1 MFKKLEIVEWMD
13 ESGDEIVHRIPQ
25 SGSGEFRLGSQVVVS
40 ESQDAVFFRDGKAM
54 DTFGPGR
61 HTITTENIP
70 ILTGLVS
77 TLFEGKDSP
86 FRASVFY
93 VSKKT
98 FTNMKWGTKEPI
110 IFRDKELSV
119 VRLRAFGSFSLKVDQ
134 SQLFIN
140 KMVGTEGRF
149 STDEI
154 EGFLKGMIISRLADL
169 LGETI
174 ESIFDLAQYYDEIGT
189 LAKSR
194 LGDDFGKY
202 GIQLVDFY
210 VQAITP
216 PEEVQ
221 ERIDERSA
229 MGALGDMNQYMRFKT
244 ATAMGDAA
252 KNESG
257 GGAAGAGV
265 GMGAGLGMGMTMANM
280 MGQTMSGGG
289 QGSNGSGGSGGSG
302 DNGGLVTCPSC
313 GKKVTPGK
321 FCPECGKPLGVKCPS
336 CGHIVAPGVKFC
348 PECGARIGGVSSIK
362 CPSCGADIPEDSKFC
377 PECGE
382 KLE

>member
-1 MFKKLEIVEWMD
+1 MFKKMEIVEWMD
-13 ESGDEIVHRIPQ
+13 DSGNQIVHRIPEG
-25 SGSGEFRLGSQVVVS
+25 GSGEFRLGTQVVVR

-54 DTFGPGR
+54 DVLGPGR

-70 ILTGLVS
+70 ILAGLVS
-77 TLFEGKDSP
+77 TLFSGKDSP
-86 FRASVFY
+86 FRATVFY
-93 VSKKT
+93 VNKKT
-98 FTNMKWGTKEPI
+98 FTDMKWGTKEPI
-110 IFRDKELSV
+110 IFRDKELSM
-119 VRLRAFGSFSLKVDQ
+119 VRLRAFGSFSMKVDQ

-140 KMVGTEGRF
+140 KLVGTEGRF

-154 EGFLKGMIISRLADL
+154 ESFLKGMIISRLADL
-169 LGETI
+169 LGETL
-174 ESIFDLAQYYDEIGT
+174 ETIFDLAQYYDEIGT

-221 ERIDERSA
+221 ARIDERSA

-252 KNESG
+252 TNEGG

-280 MGQTMSGGG
+280 MGQTMAGGG
-289 QGSNGSGGSGGSG
+289 QGGG
-302 DNGGLVTCPSC
+302 VPQVACPSC
-313 GKKVTPGK
+313 GKTVPQGK
-321 FCPECGKPLGVKCPS
+321 FCPECGKPLGAQCPA
-336 CGHIVAPGVKFC
+336 CGASLAAGAKFC
-348 PECGARIGGVSSIK
+348 PECGAKIGEGKK
-362 CPSCGADIPEDSKFC
+362 CGKCGADVPAGSKFC

-382 KLE
+382 KQE

>member
-13 ESGDEIVHRIPQ
+13 DSGKQIVHRIPQ
-25 SGSGEFRLGSQVVVS
+25 SGSGEFRLGTQVIVR
-40 ESQDAVFFRDGKAM
+40 ESQDAIFFRDGKAM

-86 FRASVFY
+86 FRATMFY
-93 VSKKT
+93 VNKKT
-98 FTNMKWGTKEPI
+98 FTDMKWGTKEPI
-110 IFRDKELSV
+110 IFRDKELSM
-119 VRLRAFGSFSLKVDQ
+119 VRLRAFGSFSMKVEQ
-134 SQLFIN
+134 SHLFLN
-140 KMVGTEGRF
+140 KLVGTEGKF

-154 EGFLKGMIISRLADL
+154 EGFLKGMIISRLSDL

-174 ESIFDLAQYYDEIGT
+174 ETIFDLAQYYDEIGT

-221 ERIDERSA
+221 KRIDERSA
-229 MGALGDMNQYMRFKT
+229 MGALGDMNQYLRFKT

-252 KNESG
+252 ANEGG

-280 MGQTMSGGG
+280 MGQTMAGGG
-289 QGSNGSGGSGGSG
+289 QSAPEAAA
-302 DNGGLVTCPSC
+302 LVACPAC
-313 GKKVTPGK
+313 GKNVSAGK
-321 FCPECGKPLGVKCPS
+321 FCPECGKPLGLACSKC
-336 CGHIVAPGVKFC
+336 GAVVAPGAKFC
-348 PECGARIGGVSSIK
+348 PECGTKFGGGEPCSK
-362 CPSCGADIPEDSKFC
+362 CGADVPADSKFC

-382 KLE
+382 KKE

>member
-1 MFKKLEIVEWMD
+1 MFKKLEIIEYLD
-13 ESGDEIVHRIPQ
+13 DTGREIVHRIPE
-25 SGSGEFRLGSQVVVS
+25 SGAGEFRLGSQLVVR
-40 ESQDAVFFRDGKAM
+40 ENQDAVFFRDGKAM
-54 DTFGPGR
+54 DVLGPGR

-70 ILTGLVS
+70 ILTELVG

-86 FRASVFY
+86 FRAEAYFVA
-93 VSKKT
+93 KKT

-110 IFRDKELSV
+110 IFRDKELSM
-119 VRLRAFGSFSLKVDQ
+119 VRLRAFGSFSMKVDQ

-140 KMVGTEGRF
+140 KLVGTEGRF

-169 LGETI
+169 MGETL
-174 ESIFDLAQYYDEIGT
+174 ETIFDLAKYYDEIAT
-189 LAKSR
+189 LAKTR

-210 VQAITP
+210 IQAISP

-221 ERIDERSA
+221 KRIDERSA

-252 KNESG
+252 ANESG

-280 MGQTMSGGG
+280 MGQTMNQGGG
-289 QGSNGSGGSGGSG
+289 GGGGAPAPTVS
-302 DNGGLVTCPSC
+302 CPAC
-313 GKKVTPGK
+313 GKTVPDGK
-321 FCPECGKPLGVKCPS
+321 FCPECGKPLGASCPS
-336 CGHIVAPGVKFC
+336 CGKPVSAGAKFC
-348 PECGARIGGVSSIK
+348 PECGGKIGGGATCTK
-362 CPSCGADIPEDSKFC
+362 CGASMPAGTKFC

-382 KLE
+382 KQE

>member
-1 MFKKLEIVEWMD
+1 MFKKLEIIEYLD
-13 ESGDEIVHRIPQ
+13 ESGKEIVHRIPE
-25 SGSGEFRLGSQVVVS
+25 SGSGEFRLGSQLVVR
-40 ESQDAVFFRDGKAM
+40 ENQDCVFFRDGKAM
-54 DTFGPGR
+54 DVFGPGR

-70 ILTGLVS
+70 LLTGVVS

-86 FRASVFY
+86 FRSEAYFVA
-93 VSKKT
+93 KKT
-98 FTNMKWGTKEPI
+98 FTNLKWGTKEPI
-110 IFRDKELSV
+110 IFRDKELSI

-134 SQLFIN
+134 SPLFIN
-140 KMVGTEGRF
+140 KLVGTEGRF
-149 STDEI
+149 TTDEI
-154 EGFLKGMIISRLADL
+154 EAFLKGMIISRLADL

-174 ESIFDLAQYYDEIGT
+174 ESIFDLASFYDEIGT
-189 LAKSR
+189 LAKAR

-229 MGALGDMNQYMRFKT
+229 MAALGDMDQYMRFKT

-252 KNESG
+252 SGEGG

-280 MGQTMSGGG
+280 MGKSMGMGGD
-289 QGSNGSGGSGGSG
+289 QGDGAAAGGAA
-302 DNGGLVTCPSC
+302 LVSCPSC
-313 GKKVTPGK
+313 GKNVPAGK
-321 FCPECGKPLGVKCPS
+321 FCPECGKPMGVTCPG
-336 CGHIVAPGVKFC
+336 CGKTIPPG
-348 PECGARIGGVSSIK
+348 
-362 CPSCGADIPEDSKFC
+362 SKFC
-377 PECGE
+377 PECGGKIDSGKKCIKCNKDMPADSQFCPECGE
-382 KLE
+382 KQE

>member
-1 MFKKLEIVEWMD
+1 MFKKMEIVEWMD
-13 ESGDEIVHRIPQ
+13 DSGKQIVHRIPQ
-25 SGSGEFRLGSQVVVS
+25 SGAGEFRLGTQVVVR

-54 DTFGPGR
+54 DVLGPGR

-70 ILTGLVS
+70 ILAGVVS
-77 TLFEGKDSP
+77 TLFSGKDSP
-86 FRASVFY
+86 FRATVFY
-93 VSKKT
+93 VNKKT
-98 FTNMKWGTKEPI
+98 FTDMKWGTKEPI
-110 IFRDKELSV
+110 IFRDKELSM
-119 VRLRAFGSFSLKVDQ
+119 VRLRAFGSFSMKVEQ

-140 KMVGTEGRF
+140 KVVGTEGRF

-169 LGETI
+169 LGETL
-174 ESIFDLAQYYDEIGT
+174 ETIFDLAQYYDEIGT

-221 ERIDERSA
+221 ARIDERSA

-252 KNESG
+252 TNEGG

-280 MGQTMSGGG
+280 MGQTMAGN
-289 QGSNGSGGSGGSG
+289 QGTGGSGGG
-302 DNGGLVTCPSC
+302 EGGSPRVTCPSC
-313 GKKVTPGK
+313 GKSVVPGK
-321 FCPECGKPLGVKCPS
+321 FCPECGKPLGVLCPNCKATVS
-336 CGHIVAPGVKFC
+336 PGAKFC
-348 PECGARIGGVSSIK
+348 PECGTKMGGGRK
-362 CPSCGADIPEDSKFC
+362 CGKCGADVPEGSSFC

-382 KLE
+382 KQE

>member
-1 MFKKLEIVEWMD
+1 MFKKLEIIEYLD
-13 ESGDEIVHRIPQ
+13 ASGTAIVHRIPE
-25 SGSGEFRLGSQVVVS
+25 SGSGEFRLGSQLVVR
-40 ESQDAVFFRDGKAM
+40 ENQDCVFFRDGKAM
-54 DTFGPGR
+54 DVFGPGR

-70 ILTGLVS
+70 LLTGVVS

-86 FRASVFY
+86 FRSEAYFVA
-93 VSKKT
+93 KKT
-98 FTNMKWGTKEPI
+98 FTNLKWGTKEPI
-110 IFRDKELSV
+110 IFRDKELSI
-119 VRLRAFGSFSLKVDQ
+119 VRLRAFGSFSMKVDQ

-140 KMVGTEGRF
+140 KLVGTEGRF
-149 STDEI
+149 TTDEI
-154 EGFLKGMIISRLADL
+154 EGFLKGMIISRLTDL

-174 ESIFDLAQYYDEIGT
+174 ETIFDLAGFYDEIGT
-189 LAKSR
+189 LAKAR

-229 MGALGDMNQYMRFKT
+229 MAAIGDMNQYMRFKT

-252 KNESG
+252 SGEGG

-280 MGQTMSGGG
+280 MGKSMGMGGG
-289 QGSNGSGGSGGSG
+289 QGDGAAAGAAALIS
-302 DNGGLVTCPSC
+302 CPSC
-313 GKKVTPGK
+313 GKNVPVGK
-321 FCPECGKPLGVKCPS
+321 FCPECGKPMGVTCS
-336 CGHIVAPGVKFC
+336 GCGEVVPPG
-348 PECGARIGGVSSIK
+348 
-362 CPSCGADIPEDSKFC
+362 SKFC
-377 PECGE
+377 PECGGKIGAGNKCVKCNEDIPSDSQFCPECGE
-382 KLE
+382 KQE